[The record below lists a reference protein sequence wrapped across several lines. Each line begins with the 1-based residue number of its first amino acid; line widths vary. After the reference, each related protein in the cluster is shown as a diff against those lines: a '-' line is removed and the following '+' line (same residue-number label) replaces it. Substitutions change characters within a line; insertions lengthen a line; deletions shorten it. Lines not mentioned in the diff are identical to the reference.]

1 MEVSRLLLDTSG
13 YSAFVKN
20 DPEAVAAVQ
29 SADSHFLNP
38 VVIGELLAGFGG
50 GRRRA
55 ENESGLDKF
64 LAGASSVVVD
74 IDQETAARYAVILNS
89 LRAAGTPI
97 PTNDIWIAA
106 SAMQHGLELL
116 TGDAH
121 FAKVAQII
129 VRPIRPVH

>member
-1 MEVSRLLLDTSG
+1 MSRLLLDTSA
-13 YSAFVKN
+13 YSAFIQGN
-20 DPEAVAAVQ
+20 SEAVAAVQ
-29 SADSHFLNP
+29 TAEALFLSP
-38 VVIGELLAGFGG
+38 VVIAELLAGFGG

-55 ENESGLDKF
+55 ENESGLEKF
-64 LAGASSVVVD
+64 LAGPRSSVVDVD
-74 IDQETAARYAVILNS
+74 RETATRYALILNS

-116 TGDAH
+116 TADAH

-129 VRPIRPVH
+129 VRPLRPIQ